1 MLDDVTDFK
10 QTDKAMS
17 NLGMSDAE
25 KLDIYSAVAAI
36 LHLGNITFEDNVEDA
51 KGGCQM
57 TKSSHQALRT
67 ASTLIG
73 VDPEEL
79 HHALL
84 SRVMQPSKGGIKG
97 TVIMVPLK
105 VCFLKSRHNC
115 ISLLPVNDPLLPLI
129 RFTKLATLAMLWQRQ
144 FTAASLIT
152 SFIGSIKVFPS
163 SHRCTTSE
171 YWILPDS
178 SISPSTALNNS
189 ASTTAMKN
197 SNSFLTSAF

>member
-17 NLGMSDAE
+17 NLGMSDDE

-57 TKSSHQALRT
+57 TKSSHQALRI

-105 VCFLKSRHNC
+105 VLMMMIVKEM
-115 ISLLPVNDPLLPLI
+115 IASLLLMMLYSSAI
-129 RFTKLATLAMLWQRQ
+129 RFMRLATLAMLWQKL
-144 FTAASLIT
+144 FIAVSLIT
-152 SFIGSIKVFPS
+152 SFTESTKVFLS
-163 SHRCTTSE
+163 SHRCTMLE
-171 YWILPDS
+171 FWI
-178 SISPSTALNNS
+178 
-189 ASTTAMKN
+189 
-197 SNSFLTSAF
+197 